1 MKLLPANIG
10 FRGNV
15 ETAMCEAKA
24 TEFDDVRRLVSLS
37 LRDLFKGQDRYV
49 DIYGFFPDQVVA
61 NLNGR
66 FYAYGYTLTEGNQVI
81 LGQPTEVV
89 KTYTPVN
96 VTNVTEALDDY
107 EPVVKT
113 TLPEIG
119 EFLRE
124 ALDTEKGLKWR
135 VRVCQAGL
143 SGNKNNYPPTVLRE
157 AAPLFNGVRVFCKS
171 DEDHLTNKGKDFKN
185 LIGNL
190 TNAQFVEAVG
200 TEPAHVEADLN
211 LLESGGVHTK
221 MLECWNRGMKDLFGF
236 SINAFALTKKVKN
249 GNTHMV
255 EAQKFTSVKSLDLI
269 IEPGAGGTLL
279 NLLEAKGANPMLL
292 QQMIEAIRKHRPAML
307 KGVDESNEEAVLAV
321 HSNML
326 EAMANP
332 APAAKSD
339 HDEHHLDNQRVTQT
353 QLTEALATQRAHTHA
368 ATVLGNSKL
377 PEPAKAQL
385 RKQFAGETHLT
396 EAKVDA
402 ALADMQTLVGAVS
415 KSGHIKMDN
424 VVHGNVDDGKQLLEA
439 FFDPEDRSV
448 TSIREAYLNCTG
460 DTRFTGRFDGCSKTR
475 LAEALDSG
483 SFTDALGEAMHK
495 RLLDL
500 YGSATIYDAWRQL
513 VDIVPVND
521 FRNQERVSIGG
532 YGDLP
537 TVGESGAYAA
547 LSSPSDGK
555 EAYAIAKKGGTESFT
570 LEMIANDDVGAILRM
585 PGKLNDAAKRTLSKF
600 VFNMFVTNPAMN
612 DGNAWFH
619 ASHNNLGT
627 AALSSVAYTAG
638 RLAMMRQV
646 EPGSNAELGIMPK
659 VLMVP
664 ADLEE
669 AAYNLFNRNT
679 NLDKTFAQSL
689 NPDILPVWCWTDATD
704 WVMACDKNSHPIIEL
719 GFFQGREEPELF
731 IQDNPNVGS
740 MFTNDKV
747 TYKIRHI
754 YGGAPLSFMGVR
766 KNVVA

>member
-1 MKLLPANIG
+1 MKLLPANLG

-15 ETAMCEAKA
+15 ETAMREAKA
-24 TEFDDVRRLVSLS
+24 TEFEDVRRLVSQS
-37 LRDLFKGQDRYV
+37 LRELFKSQDKYFG
-49 DIYGFFPDQVVA
+49 IYAFFPDQIVA
-61 NLNGR
+61 SIDSR
-66 FYAYGYTLTEGNQVI
+66 FYAYGYTLTDGNQVV

-89 KTYTPVN
+89 KTYTPVG
-96 VTNVTEALDDY
+96 VTNITEALDDPAA
-107 EPVVKT
+107 EPILINAAPGT
-113 TLPEIG
+113 QI
-119 EFLRE
+119 LRE
-124 ALDTEKGLKWR
+124 SLDVQKGLKWR
-135 VRVCQAGL
+135 VLVVNAGL
-143 SGNKNNYPPTVLRE
+143 SLNNNYYPDKVLRE
-157 AAPLFNGVRVFCKS
+157 AVGLFNGKGVFCKS
-171 DEDHLTNKGKDFKN
+171 DEEHLQSKGKDFKN
-185 LIGNL
+185 NLIGQLNN
-190 TNAQFVEAVG
+190 TRFVEGATPDTG
-200 TEPAHVEADLN
+200 RIEADLD

-221 MLECWNRGMKDLFGF
+221 MLECWNKGMKDLFGF
-236 SINAFALTKKVKN
+236 SIDVWAEAPTRTVN
-249 GNTHMV
+249 GKRV
-255 EAQKFTSVKSLDLI
+255 REAQKVTRVKSLDLI

-307 KGVDESNEEAVLAV
+307 NGVDESNEEAVLAV

-332 APAAKSD
+332 APAEKPKND
-339 HDEHHLDNQRVTQT
+339 GVTQT

-368 ATVLGNSKL
+368 ATVLGSSKL

-385 RKQFAGETHLT
+385 RKQFESETHLT

-402 ALADMQTLVGAVS
+402 AITDMQTLVGAVS
-415 KSGHIKMDN
+415 KSGHIKMDS
-424 VVHGNVDDGKQLLEA
+424 VMHSNVDDGKQLLEA
-439 FFDPEDRSV
+439 FFDPKDRSV

-460 DTRFTGRFDGCSKTR
+460 DTRFTGEFKNCSKTR
-475 LAEALDSG
+475 LAEALNSG

-500 YGSATIYDAWRQL
+500 YGTATIYDTWREL

-537 TVGESGAYAA
+537 DVAESGTYAA
-547 LSSPSDGK
+547 LTSPSDGK
-555 EAYAIAKKGGTESFT
+555 EKYAIAKKGGTESVT

-600 VFNMFVTNPAMN
+600 VFNMFVTNPVMN
-612 DGNAWFH
+612 DANAWFH

-627 AALSSVAYTAG
+627 AALSAVAYTAG
-638 RLAMMRQV
+638 RLAMMRQR

-659 VLMVP
+659 LLMVP

-669 AAYNLFNRNT
+669 TAYNLFNRNT

-689 NPDILPVWCWTDATD
+689 NPNILPVWCWTDATD
-704 WVMACDKNSHPIIEL
+704 WVMAGDKNSHPIIEL

-740 MFTNDKV
+740 MFTNDSV

-754 YGGAPLSFMGVR
+754 YGGAPMSFMGVR
-766 KNVVA
+766 KNVVV

>member
-15 ETAMCEAKA
+15 ETAMREAKA
-24 TEFDDVRRLVSLS
+24 TEYDDVRRLVSQAF
-37 LRDLFKGQDRYV
+37 RDLFKGQNRYAE
-49 DIYGFFPDQVVA
+49 IYGFFPDHVVV
-61 NLNGR
+61 NLDSR
-66 FYAYGYTLTEGNQVI
+66 FYAYGYSITEGNQVI
-81 LGQPTEVV
+81 LGQPMEVV

-96 VTNVTEALDDY
+96 VTNITEALDDPSP
-107 EPVVKT
+107 ES
-113 TLPEIG
+113 TLIINPDSGTQI
-119 EFLRE
+119 LRE
-124 ALDTEKGLKWR
+124 SLDAQKGLKWR
-135 VRVCQAGL
+135 VLVVNAGL
-143 SGNKNNYPPTVLRE
+143 SGNKNNYPGKVLRE

-171 DEDHLTNKGKDFKN
+171 DDEHLQGKGKDFKN
-185 LIGNL
+185 LIGSLSN
-190 TNAQFVEAVG
+190 TQFIEAAG
-200 TEPAHVEADLN
+200 TEPGHLEADLI

-221 MLECWNRGMKDLFGF
+221 MLECWNKGMKDLFGF
-236 SINAFALTKKVKN
+236 SIDAYALTKKVKT

-307 KGVDESNEEAVLAV
+307 NGVDESNEDAILAV

-326 EAMANP
+326 EAMATP
-332 APAAKSD
+332 APVAKPVV
-339 HDEHHLDNQRVTQT
+339 EKGTEGVTQT

-368 ATVLGNSKL
+368 ATVLGSSKL

-385 RKQFAGETHLT
+385 RKQFDGETHLT
-396 EAKVDA
+396 EAKVDT

-424 VVHGNVDDGKQLLEA
+424 VMHGNVDDGKQLLEA
-439 FFDPEDRSV
+439 FFDPKDRAV
-448 TSIREAYLNCTG
+448 NSIREVYLGCTG
-460 DTRFTGRFDGCSKTR
+460 DTGFTGELRNCSKTR
-475 LAEALDSG
+475 LAEALNSG
-483 SFTDALGEAMHK
+483 SFTAALGEAMHK
-495 RLLDL
+495 QLLDL
-500 YGSATIYDAWRQL
+500 YGTATIYDAWREL
-513 VDIVPVND
+513 VNVVPVND
-521 FRNQERVSIGG
+521 FRNQERVHIGG

-537 TVGESGAYAA
+537 AVAESGAYAA
-547 LSSPSDGK
+547 LTSPTDGK
-555 EAYAIAKKGGTESFT
+555 EKYAIAKKGGTESVT
-570 LEMIANDDVGAILRM
+570 LEMITNDDVGAILRM

-600 VFNMFVTNPAMN
+600 VFNMFVTNPTMN

-619 ASHNNLGT
+619 AAHNNLGT
-627 AALSSVAYTAG
+627 AALSAAAYTAG
-638 RLAMMRQV
+638 RLAMMRQL

-659 VLMVP
+659 ILMVP

-689 NPDILPVWCWTDATD
+689 NPNILPVWCWTDAND
-704 WVMACDKNSHPIIEL
+704 WVMAGDKNSHPIIEL

-731 IQDNPNVGS
+731 IQDNPNQGS

-754 YGGAPLSFMGVR
+754 YGGAPMSFMGVR